1 MDKQMGVWTVKLLL
15 IAVLKALLCSLY
27 IVPGVS
33 GTQGSIFVDCGSN
46 ASYVDKVTN
55 VSWVPDAQYI
65 TTGVNGYVP
74 SAQTNYP
81 NFSEFTTVR
90 YFPDS
95 TAKNC
100 YSFPAISNQTYLIR
114 GTFFYGFYDN
124 STTTPSFQMGIDGT
138 IVANV
143 TFNDTVTF
151 VYYEFTYVSG
161 LNTNATFLCLLRDSS
176 NSIPFISAIS
186 FSPLPDDYFYGVS
199 PLPPN
204 QGYYVQTK
212 YRLNFGGN
220 RLVRYPDDI
229 YDRYWYPEGSN
240 STFLESSTPPPQILT
255 TNHTIDQS
263 NLSPVVIPEAVIDTA
278 LTTTGGNITIIFP
291 DDYIYDP
298 FVIFYYAELDATAN
312 ATSRQFYLQAPQ
324 FPTIVYNPI
333 VNASSQFSVNDD
345 YFNDFSYAGWDIV
358 LYQDQTIHSPLG
370 PLVNALEVL
379 EISEN
384 LMNILTNQEDA
395 LAIEEI
401 KLSQSNLANWTGDPC
416 VPTPHPWVTCSTSGS
431 TAPIITEVDLS
442 DYNLVGPISPN
453 FGDLSNLIS
462 LALQYNELNGSLPQQ
477 LTRLTNLKILQLQNN
492 MLSGELPAWLAS
504 LPSLQD
510 LLIQNNNFSGP
521 IPPSLISHRGTWTFT
536 YAPGNP
542 MLGSPTSKSTNI
554 GIIIG
559 PIIGGILALV
569 IIIGVIVYF
578 QVQNKRGKTT
588 KTSGDLQM
596 MKSSHQGAK
605 FYSIAEVTIA
615 SDNFKTIIGKGGFGH
630 VYYGKLEDG
639 QEVAIKVLDVKSTQG
654 PSEFFNEVDVLSK
667 VSHRNL
673 VSLIGYCHEDN
684 QQMLIYEFMHK
695 GSLRDHLYGDLPML
709 TTEKLDWK
717 SRMNIA
723 LNAAQGLE
731 YLHSGSN
738 HSIIHRDVK
747 SSNILLSNNMEIA
760 KVADFG
766 LSRLIY
772 GENDITHVTTNVK
785 GTVGYLDPEYFTT
798 RCLSP
803 KSDVYGFGV
812 VLLEIISGRM
822 PIDPTLPNCDAWN
835 LCEWVRSNLQA
846 GNIDKILDPIVK
858 ASNPQLDALWKVAEI
873 AIQCVEPK
881 SIHRP
886 TMTKVVEEL
895 RAAVLQEGLNSS
907 GCSQHDRYEIQDEYG
922 SQIDAFNPR

>member
-1 MDKQMGVWTVKLLL
+1 MDKQMEVWTVKLLL
-15 IAVLKALLCSLY
+15 IAVLKALVCSLY

-33 GTQGSIFVDCGSN
+33 GAQGSIFVDCGSN

-55 VSWVPDAQYI
+55 ISWVPDAQYI

-100 YSFPAISNQTYLIR
+100 YSFPAISNQTYQIR

-124 STTTPSFQMGIDGT
+124 ATTTPSFQLGIDGT
-138 IVANV
+138 KVANV
-143 TFNDTVTF
+143 SFNDAATF
-151 VYYEFTYVSG
+151 VYYEFSYVSG

-186 FSPLPDDYFYGVS
+186 FSPLTDDFFYGYS
-199 PLPPN
+199 PPPPN
-204 QGYYVQTK
+204 QGHYVQTK

-220 RLVRYPDDI
+220 RFVRYPDDI

-240 STFLESSTPPPQILT
+240 STFLESTTPPPQILT
-255 TNHTIDQS
+255 TNHNIDES
-263 NLSPVVIPEAVIDTA
+263 EIYPVVIPEAVIDTA

-291 DDYIYDP
+291 PDYVSNA
-298 FVIFYYAELDATAN
+298 FVVYYYAELDATAN
-312 ATSRQFYLQAPQ
+312 ATSRQFYLEAPGN
-324 FPTIVYNPI
+324 PAVVINPI
-333 VNASSQFSVNDD
+333 VNASQFTVN
-345 YFNDFSYAGWDIV
+345 YEWYSDFSYVAGWDIV
-358 LYQDQTIHSPLG
+358 LYQDQTIYSPLG
-370 PLVNALEVL
+370 PLVNALEFL

-384 LMNILTNQEDA
+384 LLTILTNHEDA

-401 KLSQSNLANWTGDPC
+401 KLSYSNLANWTGDPC
-416 VPTPHPWVTCSTSGS
+416 VPTPHPWVTCSTSSS

-442 DYNLVGPISPN
+442 NYNLVGPISPN
-453 FGDLSNLIS
+453 FGDLLNLTS

-477 LTRLTNLKILQLQNN
+477 LTRLTNLRNL
-492 MLSGELPAWLAS
+492 
-504 LPSLQD
+504 
-510 LLIQNNNFSGP
+510 
-521 IPPSLISHRGTWTFT
+521 

-578 QVQNKRGKTT
+578 QVQNKCGKTH
-588 KTSGDLQM
+588 GHLQM

-605 FYSIAEVTIA
+605 IYSLAEVIVAT
-615 SDNFKTIIGKGGFGH
+615 DNFKTMIGKGGFGH

-639 QEVAIKVLDVKSTQG
+639 QEVAIKVLDIKSTQG
-654 PSEFFNEVDVLSK
+654 PSEFFNEVDVLSR

-684 QQMLIYEFMHK
+684 QQMLIYEFMRK
-695 GSLRDHLYGDLPML
+695 GSLCDHLYGDLTML
-709 TTEKLDWK
+709 TVERLDWK

-738 HSIIHRDVK
+738 QSIIHRDVK

-766 LSRLIY
+766 LSKLIY
-772 GENDITHVTTNVK
+772 GEDQDITHVTTNVK
-785 GTVGYLDPEYFTT
+785 GTLGYLDPEYFTT

-822 PIDPTLPNCDAWN
+822 PIDPTLPDRNAWN
-835 LCEWVRSNLQA
+835 LCEWVRSNLQV
-846 GNIDKILDPIVK
+846 GTIDKILDPIVK
-858 ASNPQLDALWKVAEI
+858 ASNPQIEVLWKVAEI
-873 AIQCVEPK
+873 AIQCVEPR

-907 GCSQHDRYEIQDEYG
+907 KYSQNDTYGIQDEYG
-922 SQIDAFNPR
+922 SQIDVFDPR

>member
-1 MDKQMGVWTVKLLL
+1 MGVWSVKLLL
-15 IAVLKALLCSLY
+15 IALLKALLCSLY

-46 ASYVDKVTN
+46 ASYVDRVTN

-74 SAQTNYP
+74 SAQTTYP

-100 YSFPAISNQTYLIR
+100 YSFPAISNQTYLMR

-186 FSPLPDDYFYGVS
+186 FSPLPDDYFYGLF
-199 PLPPN
+199 PPPPN

-240 STFLESSTPPPQILT
+240 STFLESTTPPPQILT

-263 NLSPVVIPEAVIDTA
+263 NISPVVIPEAVIDTA

-312 ATSRQFYLQAPQ
+312 ATSRQFYLEGTE
-324 FPTIVYNPI
+324 FPPVFVNPI
-333 VNASSQFSVNDD
+333 VNTSQFSVNDE
-345 YFNDFSYAGWDIV
+345 YFNEFSYAGWDIV
-358 LYQDQTIHSPLG
+358 LYQTQTIHSPLG

-401 KLSQSNLANWTGDPC
+401 KLSHSNLANWTGDPC

-442 DYNLVGPISPN
+442 DHNLVGPISPN

-596 MKSSHQGAK
+596 MKSSHQ
-605 FYSIAEVTIA
+605 
-615 SDNFKTIIGKGGFGH
+615 
-630 VYYGKLEDG
+630 DG

-709 TTEKLDWK
+709 TAEKLDWK

-873 AIQCVEPK
+873 AIQCVEPR

-907 GCSQHDRYEIQDEYG
+907 RCSQHDRYEIQDEYG

>member
-15 IAVLKALLCSLY
+15 IAVLKALVCSLY

-55 VSWVPDAQYI
+55 VSWVPDADYI
-65 TTGVNGYVP
+65 TAGENRYVP

-100 YSFPAISNQTYLIR
+100 YSFPASTNQTYLIR

-124 STTTPSFQMGIDGT
+124 ATTTPSFQMGIDGT

-143 TFNDTVTF
+143 TFNDAATF
-151 VYYEFTYVSG
+151 VYYEFSYVSQ
-161 LNTNATFLCLLRDSS
+161 LNTNQTFLCLLRDSS
-176 NSIPFISAIS
+176 NSVPFISAIS
-186 FSPLPDDYFYGVS
+186 FSPLPNDFFYGVS
-199 PLPPN
+199 PSQLYE
-204 QGYYVQTK
+204 GHYVQTK

-220 RLVRYPDDI
+220 RFVRYPDDT
-229 YDRYWYPEGSN
+229 YDRYWYPEGPN
-240 STFLESSTPPPQILT
+240 STFLESTTPPPQILM
-255 TNHTIDQS
+255 TNHNIDENKIS
-263 NLSPVVIPEAVIDTA
+263 PNLIPEAVIDTA
-278 LTTTGGNITIIFP
+278 LTTTNGNITNITILIP
-291 DDYIYDP
+291 DNYAYQAL
-298 FVIFYYAELDATAN
+298 VMFYYAELNATAN
-312 ATSRQFYLQAPQ
+312 ATSRQFYAQAPQ
-324 FPTIVYNPI
+324 YSTAFFNV
-333 VNASSQFSVNDD
+333 SQLFSAAYATYGPFG
-345 YFNDFSYAGWDIV
+345 YFAGWDII
-358 LYQDQTIHSPLG
+358 LYRDQTIYSPRG

-379 EISEN
+379 EISESV
-384 LMNILTNQEDA
+384 MAILTNPADA
-395 LAIEEI
+395 LAIENI
-401 KLSQSNLANWTGDPC
+401 KLSYTNLVNWTGDPC
-416 VPTPHPWVTCSTSGS
+416 VPTPHSWVTCSTSD

-442 DYNLVGPISPN
+442 NYNLVGPISPN
-453 FGDLSNLIS
+453 FGDLLSLTS

-477 LTRLTNLKILQLQNN
+477 LARLTNLRNLQLQNN

-504 LPSLQD
+504 LPSLTE

-521 IPPSLISHRGTWTFT
+521 IPPSFISHNGTWTFT

-554 GIIIG
+554 GLIIG

-588 KTSGDLQM
+588 KTSGHLQM
-596 MKSSHQGAK
+596 MKSSRQSAK
-605 FYSIAEVTIA
+605 FYSLAEVTAA
-615 SDNFKTIIGKGGFGH
+615 SDNFKTMIGKGGFGH

-654 PSEFFNEVDVLSK
+654 PSEFFNEVDVLSR

-695 GSLRDHLYGDLPML
+695 GSLRDHLYV
-709 TTEKLDWK
+709 ERLDWK

-772 GENDITHVTTNVK
+772 GEDDITHVTTNVK
-785 GTVGYLDPEYFTT
+785 GTAGYLDPEYFTT
-798 RCLSP
+798 QYLSP

-812 VLLEIISGRM
+812 VLLEIISGHM
-822 PIDPTLPNCDAWN
+822 PVDPTLPNRNAWN

-858 ASNPQLDALWKVAEI
+858 ASNPQIDVLWKVAEI

-895 RAAVLQEGLNSS
+895 RGAVLQEGLNSS
-907 GCSQHDRYEIQDEYG
+907 KYSQNDTYGIQDEYG
-922 SQIDAFNPR
+922 SEIN

>member
-15 IAVLKALLCSLY
+15 IAVLEALVCSLY
-27 IVPGVS
+27 IVPGAS
-33 GTQGSIFVDCGSN
+33 GIQGSIFVDCGSN
-46 ASYVDKVTN
+46 ASYVDEVTN
-55 VSWVPDAQYI
+55 ISWVPDAPYI

-100 YSFPAISNQTYLIR
+100 YSFPAISNQTYQIR
-114 GTFFYGFYDN
+114 GTFFYGSYDN
-124 STTTPSFQMGIDGT
+124 ATTTPSFQMGIDGT

-143 TFNDTVTF
+143 SFNDAATF
-151 VYYEFTYVSG
+151 VYYEFIYVSQ
-161 LNTNATFLCLLRDSS
+161 LNTNQTFLCLLRDSS

-186 FSPLPDDYFYGVS
+186 FSNLTDDFFYTAS
-199 PLPPN
+199 TAPPN
-204 QGYYVQTK
+204 QGHYVQTK

-220 RLVRYPDDI
+220 RFVRYPDDI

-240 STFLESSTPPPQILT
+240 STFLESTTPPPQILT
-255 TNHTIDQS
+255 TNHNIQ
-263 NLSPVVIPEAVIDTA
+263 NNVSPVVIPEAVIDTA
-278 LTTTGGNITIIFP
+278 LTTTGDTSQLFSASYESYGPF
-291 DDYIYDP
+291 DDT
-298 FVIFYYAELDATAN
+298 F
-312 ATSRQFYLQAPQ
+312 
-324 FPTIVYNPI
+324 
-333 VNASSQFSVNDD
+333 
-345 YFNDFSYAGWDIV
+345 GWDIF
-358 LYQDQTIHSPLG
+358 LYQDQTIYSPLG

-379 EISEN
+379 EISESV
-384 LMNILTNQEDA
+384 MAMLTNPEDA

-401 KLSQSNLANWTGDPC
+401 KLSYSNLANWTGDPC
-416 VPTPHPWVTCSTSGS
+416 VPTPHPWVTCISTSN

-442 DYNLVGPISPN
+442 GYNLVGPISPN
-453 FGDLSNLIS
+453 FGDLSNLTS
-462 LALQYNELNGSLPQQ
+462 LALRYNELNGSLPQQ
-477 LTRLTNLKILQLQNN
+477 WTHLTNLTNLQLQNN
-492 MLSGELPAWLAS
+492 MLSGELPTWLAS
-504 LPSLQD
+504 LPSLTE

-521 IPPSLISHRGTWTFT
+521 IPPSFISHNGTWTFL

-569 IIIGVIVYF
+569 IIIGVIFYF

-588 KTSGDLQM
+588 KTSGHLQL

-605 FYSIAEVTIA
+605 FYSLAEVTVA
-615 SDNFKTIIGKGGFGH
+615 SDNFKTMIGKGGFGP

-654 PSEFFNEVDVLSK
+654 PSEFFNEVDVLSR

-684 QQMLIYEFMHK
+684 QQMLIYQFMHK
-695 GSLRDHLYGDLPML
+695 GSLCDHLYGDLAML
-709 TTEKLDWK
+709 TVEKLDWK

-738 HSIIHRDVK
+738 QCIIHRDVK

-772 GENDITHVTTNVK
+772 GEDDITHVTTNVK

-798 RCLSP
+798 RYLSP

-822 PIDPTLPNCDAWN
+822 PIDPTLPNRDAWN

-858 ASNPQLDALWKVAEI
+858 ASNPQIDVLWKVAEI

-895 RAAVLQEGLNSS
+895 RAAILQEGLNS
-907 GCSQHDRYEIQDEYG
+907 
-922 SQIDAFNPR
+922 